1 MNTLEQRCINYMKAY
16 KAPREEFYQHLWDST
31 VCPKD
36 LAQKALNHA
45 GIPFD
50 KVWTLNARLYY
61 NPCKDKDELAIDWLT
76 VAYYLEQK
84 HAITLINTAVAK
96 DRVKQYLDS
105 IP

>member
-1 MNTLEQRCINYMKAY
+1 MKAY
-16 KAPREEFYQHLWDST
+16 KAPREEFYQHLWDAT

-36 LAQKALNHA
+36 LAKKALDHA

-50 KVWTLNARLYY
+50 IIWTINARLYY

-76 VAYYLEQK
+76 VAYYLEK
-84 HAITLINTAVAK
+84 NHVITMNNNAEAK
-96 DRVKQYLDS
+96 DRVNQYLDS